1 MTNLPI
7 RMAFLFTLL
16 FTSSGNAALL
26 EMADLI
32 AHPAHYDRKGVV
44 VTGRVTNVQPV
55 NDRDGNPAFKFLLE
69 DGAGIVKVIT
79 RTEVQEG
86 DHVIVEGVFSRRR
99 QGGRI
104 QVYNEVDATSVR
116 PVNRLTPDL
125 VG

>member
-1 MTNLPI
+1 LTNLPI

-16 FTSSGNAALL
+16 FTSSSNAALL

-44 VTGRVTNVQPV
+44 VTGKVTNVQPV

>member
-16 FTSSGNAALL
+16 FTSSVHAALL

>member
-1 MTNLPI
+1 
-7 RMAFLFTLL
+7 MAFLFTLL

-44 VTGRVTNVQPV
+44 VTGKVTNVQPV

>member
-1 MTNLPI
+1 LTNLPFL
-7 RMAFLFTLL
+7 MAFSFALL
-16 FTSSGNAALL
+16 FTSTTNAGPI

-44 VTGRVTNVQPV
+44 VMGKVTSTQPIT
-55 NDRDGNPAFKFLLE
+55 DRDGNPAFKFLLE
-69 DGAGIVKVIT
+69 DGAGTVKVIT

-104 QVYNEVDATSVR
+104 PVYNEVDATSVR
-116 PVNRLTPDL
+116 PLNRLTPDL